1 MIKQKVYHTFIFTII
16 LTLGYAQKSVNQYD
30 KDGKRH
36 GLWTKNYFQTDQ
48 KRYEGTFKHGKE
60 IDTFNYYTLS
70 KGKSVLSATK
80 VFNERD
86 SIAEVTFYTSK
97 KKIISKGKMNGKRY
111 VGEWVYYHKDSP
123 KKMITEYYNE
133 EGKLEGERIVYYKN
147 GNIAEKSFY
156 KDGELDGISKWY
168 AEDDLLLRESTYE
181 DGKLNGKTANY
192 DAGGN
197 VTSEGHYGGNKK
209 VGIWK
214 YYKNG
219 KISKEIDHTNQK
231 VIKKYE

>member
-1 MIKQKVYHTFIFTII
+1 MIKQKVYLTFIFTII
-16 LTLGYAQKSVNQYD
+16 LTLGYAQKSVNQFD

-36 GLWTKNYFQTDQ
+36 GLWTKNYYQTDQ

-80 VFNERD
+80 VFNGKD

-111 VGEWVYYHKDSP
+111 VGEWIYYHKGSP
-123 KKMITEYYNE
+123 EKMIVEYYNK
-133 EGKLEGERIVYYKN
+133 EGQLEGERTVFYKN
-147 GNIAEKSFY
+147 GNLAEKAQY
-156 KDGELDGISKWY
+156 KSGELDGTSQWY
-168 AEDDLLLRESTYE
+168 AEDKVLLRESIYKE
-181 DGKLNGKTANY
+181 GKLNGKTINY
-192 DAGGN
+192 DSNGN
-197 VTSEGHYGGNKK
+197 VTSEGPYEANKK

-231 VIKKYE
+231 VIKKHE